1 MPTIPIHTLPC
12 TCNSTVGGSTTQCPR
27 CSAASFFSLQ
37 SAKPTPLCNCY
48 SPWMSV
54 TPPPPCP
61 VHGRAEMS
69 GVRVEWAR

>member
-1 MPTIPIHTLPC
+1 MKY
-12 TCNSTVGGSTTQCPR
+12 R
-27 CSAASFFSLQ
+27 SALALAAQAAAIASLEHDHWRSDR
-37 SAKPTPLCNCY
+37 KPECNCY